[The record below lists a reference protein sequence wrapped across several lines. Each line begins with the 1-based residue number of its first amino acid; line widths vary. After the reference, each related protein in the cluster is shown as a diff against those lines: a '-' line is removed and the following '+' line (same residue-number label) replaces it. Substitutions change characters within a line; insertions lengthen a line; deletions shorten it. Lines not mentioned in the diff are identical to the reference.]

1 MTGAPDGAIK
11 RLADPGRIEVMA
23 RTISSNPMRWAEVG
37 GSQAKLAESLV
48 TKLGFKGAVQA
59 CRSNAWDGILE
70 FVLLLE
76 NDLSKASPGGT
87 GRAGMKE

>member
-11 RLADPGRIEVMA
+11 RLADPGRIGTM
-23 RTISSNPMRWAEVG
+23 TQSISSNPAFWDDG
-37 GSQAKLAESLV
+37 GRSQAKLAESLV

-59 CRSNAWDGILE
+59 CQANAWDGVLE
-70 FVLLLE
+70 FVLLLA
-76 NDLSKASPGGT
+76 DDHRKDSPGGT

>member
-1 MTGAPDGAIK
+1 MTQN
-11 RLADPGRIEVMA
+11 
-23 RTISSNPMRWAEVG
+23 ISSNPAPWDDG
-37 GSQAKLAESLV
+37 GRSQAKLAESLI

-76 NDLSKASPGGT
+76 DDH
-87 GRAGMKE
+87 R

>member
-1 MTGAPDGAIK
+1 M

-23 RTISSNPMRWAEVG
+23 RTNSGNPMRRAEAG
-37 GSQAKLAESLV
+37 GCQAKLAESLI

-70 FVLLLE
+70 FVILLE
-76 NDLSKASPGGT
+76 DDRREN
-87 GRAGMKE
+87 

>member
-1 MTGAPDGAIK
+1 
-11 RLADPGRIEVMA
+11 MA
-23 RTISSNPMRWAEVG
+23 RTISGNSMPWAEAG

-70 FVLLLE
+70 LVLLLE
-76 NDLSKASPGGT
+76 DDPRKAGGT